1 MRNEDIKNLLHRKKF
16 YLVLDLNHTLLNS
29 TKHRDMTS
37 EEENLKS
44 QIDSLQ
50 GIFVTFIFDYSLEVY
65 LAFLIS
71 MFSGTMVTFL
81 LCLYDDL

>member
-1 MRNEDIKNLLHRKKF
+1 MVF
-16 YLVLDLNHTLLNS
+16 DLNHTLLTS
-29 TKHRDMTS
+29 IEHRDMTL

-71 MFSGTMVTFL
+71 MFSGTMVTLL

>member
-1 MRNEDIKNLLHRKKF
+1 
-16 YLVLDLNHTLLNS
+16 LVFDLNHTLLTS
-29 TKHRDMTS
+29 TEHRDMTL

-71 MFSGTMVTFL
+71 TFSGTMVTFL

>member
-1 MRNEDIKNLLHRKKF
+1 MVF
-16 YLVLDLNHTLLNS
+16 DLNHTLLTS
-29 TKHRDMTS
+29 TEHRDMTL

-71 MFSGTMVTFL
+71 MFSGTMVTLL